1 MDTKI
6 DFLSAKLK
14 SNDHYRFKMS
24 TTETALLQGTD
35 VEDVP
40 RSELKDYPQDGSIWI
55 WTKTWT
61 GEKKEKLQVYGWIPY
76 SAARSTRT
84 TPPVSESDRWMI
96 TTNGIIV
103 RGMTGTTHLVDPD
116 LDLLHGSHLLK
127 VDATDHLKRWKSV
140 LSDLDNVGLNE
151 DVKRLILDY
160 DEESWMYVIA
170 ISCAEGYCY
179 LHVTYNS
186 RKECAGGIKLLA
198 QNPLLHV
205 AAEEFG
211 GLSSQRLGLGLR
223 LDVERL
229 PPLALCW
236 NSTDARSL
244 DSTDDEITAARKLWL
259 KT

>member
-1 MDTKI
+1 
-6 DFLSAKLK
+6 
-14 SNDHYRFKMS
+14 MS

-40 RSELKDYPQDGSIWI
+40 RSELEDYPQDGSIWI
-55 WTKTWT
+55 WFRTWT
-61 GEKKEKLQVYGWIPY
+61 PADKKEIHKAAGWIPHF
-76 SAARSTRT
+76 AARLMRT
-84 TPPVSESDRWMI
+84 LPIPKSDRWMI
-96 TTNGIIV
+96 TSNAVIV
-103 RGMTGTTHLVDPD
+103 RGMVGVTHLVAPD
-116 LDLLHGSHLLK
+116 LGFLHGSHLLK